1 MPHVIIKAAGLV
13 ATSFIPNFFGLAI
26 AEVFKVINDSVLN
39 VAFLI
44 GEQCLAPSYL
54 PLFTRA
60 REEKGEARA
69 WRFTSTLF
77 NLQLLILLLVV
88 AACIAFPETFVDWL
102 TEWKGDDPEKLE
114 RRGLF
119 LKMLPFAAPD

>member
-1 MPHVIIKAAGLV
+1 MEPTILETGNSTPNTPPAPVPSAADPAASTEQKAINSSIQKAGAKVLVPHLLIKFAGLY
-13 ATSFIPNFFGLAI
+13 ASYLIPNFYGKAI

-60 REEKGEARA
+60 KEEGGEKRA
-69 WRFTSTLF
+69 WRYTSILF
-77 NLQLLILLLVV
+77 NIQL
-88 AACIAFPETFVDWL
+88 
-102 TEWKGDDPEKLE
+102 
-114 RRGLF
+114 
-119 LKMLPFAAPD
+119 